1 MTLQSYSWAYMWR
14 KTWSERI
21 HTPQC
26 SRQQFTIGNTCVC
39 TCVRAH
45 ACARVYVRLR
55 VRTCVCVRLVTQSCP
70 TLCNHMD
77 CRPPGS
83 FVHGDLQARI
93 LEWVT
98 MPSCRGPSQ
107 PWYLAQVSRT
117 AGRFFTI
124 WATTEAPAK
133 TWNKRPNQKVG
144 QRIKQTFLQRRHTD
158 G

>member
-1 MTLQSYSWAYMWR
+1 MEVSYLTKHRATLWPCNP
-14 KTWSERI
+14 
-21 HTPQC
+21 TPGHIC
-26 SRQQFTIGNTCVC
+26 GEKYDLKGYIPPMFTAAVYNRQYVCVC
-39 TCVRAH
+39 A
-45 ACARVYVRLR
+45 
-55 VRTCVCVRLVTQSCP
+55 CVCVRLVTQSCP

-77 CRPPGS
+77 CCPPGS

-93 LEWVT
+93 LEWGT

-117 AGRFFTI
+117 AGRVFTI

-144 QRIKQTFLQRRHTD
+144 QRTKQTFLQRRHTD

>member
-1 MTLQSYSWAYMWR
+1 MFTAAVYN
-14 KTWSERI
+14 
-21 HTPQC
+21 
-26 SRQQFTIGNTCVC
+26 RQYV
-39 TCVRAH
+39 CVRACVRVH

-55 VRTCVCVRLVTQSCP
+55 VHTCVCVRSVTQSCP
-70 TLCNHMD
+70 TLCNHID

-124 WATTEAPAK
+124 
-133 TWNKRPNQKVG
+133 
-144 QRIKQTFLQRRHTD
+144 
-158 G
+158 